1 MKKLLC
7 FGDSNTYGFRY
18 YDRGRFDESI
28 RWTGLLTEWLKPYGI
43 EVIESGLNS
52 RTTVFDYAEKHGK
65 NGNKALPL
73 ILEENSPVDIV
84 IVMLGT
90 NDCKTEFH
98 ADSDMIANGIETIVN
113 QIKLADENTKII
125 LVCPPFID
133 KCVTERGFSQSFDE
147 NSVYKS
153 IEIKD
158 KFKQCALKNNCVFVN
173 ASDFADTKSTDGIH
187 LNEKGHYALAKALFE
202 CIEKNFL

>member
-1 MKKLLC
+1 MILLC
-7 FGDSNTYGFRY
+7 YIWY
-18 YDRGRFDESI
+18 YLDKKSEKILSMHSS
-28 RWTGLLTEWLKPYGI
+28 TCGI
-43 EVIESGLNS
+43 
-52 RTTVFDYAEKHGK
+52 
-65 NGNKALPL
+65 
-73 ILEENSPVDIV
+73 
-84 IVMLGT
+84 
-90 NDCKTEFH
+90 
-98 ADSDMIANGIETIVN
+98 
-113 QIKLADENTKII
+113 
-125 LVCPPFID
+125 
-133 KCVTERGFSQSFDE
+133 FSQSFDE